1 MTSFPLLFKLHPMDD
16 LLKFIPKTV
25 DNVWKEIVTV
35 ATSHDVVS
43 TNSVNANASEAPAMT
58 LEDFLTKVGAV
69 KEEDIRGVLPH
80 KIRPRKPHPQDQAPI
95 VAENTAL
102 QVNLKLVG

>member
-1 MTSFPLLFKLHPMDD
+1 M
-16 LLKFIPKTV
+16 I
-25 DNVWKEIVTV
+25 
-35 ATSHDVVS
+35 
-43 TNSVNANASEAPAMT
+43 
-58 LEDFLTKVGAV
+58 LEDFLTKVDAV
-69 KEEDIRGVLPH
+69 KEEDVRGALPH